1 MAEHDVKKAQRELE
15 TTCKLLNLSEE
26 ETIRERDNAKK
37 YREDLLRTEDEI
49 KRLKEKMKGN
59 MSLIQA
65 REIIWDEVIEVIK
78 GIWEFLLIIFEE
90 KTVVRDMEEVV
101 IKNK

>member
-37 YREDLLRTEDEI
+37 YKEDLLRAEDEI

-59 MSLIQA
+59 MSLIQS
-65 REIIWDEVIEVIK
+65 REILWNEVIEVVR
-78 GIWEFLLIIFEE
+78 GIWEFLVIISE
-90 KTVVRDMEEVV
+90 
-101 IKNK
+101 